1 MRRSKAPTI
10 PLGLS
15 IKIIWFF
22 SLLKSRDWVS
32 ILGWATTRRIFHI
45 FKPSNILLY
54 PGPTEGE
61 GQGGLHHHHHPSASA
76 EIPRTTS
83 RHTSRS
89 HMAARRSSTS
99 NPASLDITLRKVNLL
114 DLTGRWLGLHRRRRG
129 TASPSARQQCPANS
143 NLLLASLAEIGG
155 SSL

>member
-1 MRRSKAPTI
+1 MI
-10 PLGLS
+10 LS
-15 IKIIWFF
+15 IEN
-22 SLLKSRDWVS
+22 RY
-32 ILGWATTRRIFHI
+32 HH
-45 FKPSNILLY
+45 
-54 PGPTEGE
+54 
-61 GQGGLHHHHHPSASA
+61 HHHHHPSASA

-99 NPASLDITLRKVNLL
+99 NPASLDITLGKVNLL
-114 DLTGRWLGLHRRRRG
+114 DLTGRWLGLHRRRRD

-155 SSL
+155 SSPFIKTPTPVYYAPKSRMYRYDMTTFTYIFYSS

>member
-1 MRRSKAPTI
+1 MGKIENHIALQNDKMFSYI
-10 PLGLS
+10 LS
-15 IKIIWFF
+15 IYYKNTI
-22 SLLKSRDWVS
+22 SS
-32 ILGWATTRRIFHI
+32 ILIGSFNTLFFLH
-45 FKPSNILLY
+45 
-54 PGPTEGE
+54 
-61 GQGGLHHHHHPSASA
+61 HHHHHPSAAA
-76 EIPRTTS
+76 ESPLTTS

-99 NPASLDITLRKVNLL
+99 NPVSLDITLGKVNLL
-114 DLTGRWLGLHRRRRG
+114 DLTGRWLGLHRRRRD